1 MSADITAEKSRVHPS
16 LFFLLYLPYGMSGSY
31 PTVTLAF
38 LLKQGHVSVL
48 AIAAMGTI
56 SLLPQTWK
64 ALWAPLIDSTLTYKS
79 WYLISAVLSA
89 VGMAATGFIPADNAS
104 VVLIYWLVL
113 GFSLASTLISMTT
126 DGLIAH
132 AVPPEKKGVAA
143 GWAQAGNLGG
153 GSIGGGLALYLA
165 VHAHAN
171 WIGGVTMMVFSLV
184 SCVGLFFIAEPEH
197 THRAEKIVV
206 TMLNIVKDVWSMA
219 KSRLGYLAMVLLLL
233 PAGTGSAANLWSAV
247 ADNWQASADI
257 VALVTGVLGGIVSL
271 VGALLAGRI
280 LDLFDR
286 KGGYIAGAIGMAL
299 CAIAMAAAPRTPAMF
314 VVFTLFYA
322 LFNGYMYAAYSAVML
337 EAIGRGAAATK
348 SPLFGSL
355 TNMPLALM
363 TYVDG
368 LAQTKW
374 GSGGMLLTEAIV
386 GIAVMGV
393 FVAFA
398 AATRPRSRTNLAGQV
413 G

>member
-1 MSADITAEKSRVHPS
+1 MSADAAQEKSRVHPS

-31 PTVTLAF
+31 PTVTLGY
-38 LLKQGHVSVL
+38 LLAQSHVSVA
-48 AIAAMGTI
+48 AIAAMGAI

-64 ALWAPLIDSTLTYKS
+64 ALWAPLIDSTLSYKR

-89 VGMAATGFIPADNAS
+89 LGMAATGFVPAVNAS
-104 VVLIYWLVL
+104 VVLIDWLVL
-113 GFSLASTLISMTT
+113 AFSLASTLISMTT

-132 AVPPEKKGVAA
+132 SVPPEKKGVAA

-165 VHAHAN
+165 VHSHAN
-171 WIGGVTMMVFSLV
+171 WTGGVAMMVFSLV
-184 SCVGLFFIAEPEH
+184 SCVGLFFISEPEH
-197 THRAEKIVV
+197 THRAEKILS

-247 ADNWQASADI
+247 ADNWHASADI

-271 VGALLAGRI
+271 IGAVLAGRI
-280 LDLFDR
+280 LDMFDR
-286 KGGYIAGAIGMAL
+286 KGGYVSGAVAMAL
-299 CAIAMAAAPRTPAMF
+299 VAIAMAIAPRTPTMF

-322 LFNGYMYAAYSAVML
+322 LVNGYMYAAYSAVML

-368 LAQTKW
+368 AAQTKW
-374 GSGGMLLTEAIV
+374 GSGGMLLTEALV
-386 GIAVMGV
+386 GVVVMGL

-398 AATRPRSRTNLAGQV
+398 AATRPRTREALAA
-413 G
+413 

>member
-1 MSADITAEKSRVHPS
+1 MTADASTKPSRVHPS
-16 LFFLLYLPYGMSGSY
+16 LFFLLYLPYGASGSY
-31 PTVTLAF
+31 PTVTLGY
-38 LLKQGHVSVL
+38 LLAQSHVSVA
-48 AIAAMGTI
+48 AIAAMGAI

-64 ALWAPLIDSTLTYKS
+64 ALWAPVIDSTLSYKS
-79 WYLISAVLSA
+79 WYLISAVTSA
-89 VGMAATGFIPADNAS
+89 LGMAATGFVPAGNAS
-104 VVLIYWLVL
+104 VVLIDWLVL
-113 GFSLASTLISMTT
+113 AFSLASTLISMTT
-126 DGLIAH
+126 DGLIAY
-132 AVPPEKKGVAA
+132 AMPLEKKGVAA

-171 WIGGVTMMVFSLV
+171 WVGGVTMMAISLA
-184 SCVGLFFIAEPEH
+184 SCAGLLLVREPEH
-197 THRAEKIVV
+197 AHRAANILK

-247 ADNWQASADI
+247 ADNWHASADI

-271 VGALLAGRI
+271 VGSLLAGRI

-286 KGGYIAGAIGMAL
+286 KGGYVVGAILMAL
-299 CAIAMAAAPRTPAMF
+299 CAVAMAAAPRSPAMF
-314 VVFTLFYA
+314 VVFTLAYA
-322 LFNGYMYAAYSAVML
+322 LVNGFMYAAYSAVML
-337 EAIGRGAAATK
+337 EAIGTGAAATK
-348 SPLFGSL
+348 SPLFGSI

-363 TYVDG
+363 TFVDG
-368 LAQTKW
+368 AAQTKW

-386 GIAVMGV
+386 GIAAMVV
-393 FVAFA
+393 FVVFA
-398 AATRPRSRTNLAGQV
+398 ALTRPRPRFAEQG

>member
-1 MSADITAEKSRVHPS
+1 MSADASAEKSRVHPS

-31 PTVTLAF
+31 PTVTLAY

-48 AIAAMGTI
+48 AIAAMGSI

-64 ALWAPLIDSTLTYKS
+64 ALWSPVIDATLTYKS
-79 WYLISAVLSA
+79 WYLMSAVLSA
-89 VGMAATGFIPADNAS
+89 LGMAATGFVPANNAS
-104 VVLIYWLVL
+104 VVLIDWLVFT
-113 GFSLASTLISMTT
+113 FSLASTLISMTT

-132 AVPPEKKGVAA
+132 SVPPTKKGSAA

-153 GSIGGGLALYLA
+153 GSIGGGVALYLA

-171 WIGGVTMMVFSLV
+171 WVGGVTMMVFSLA

-197 THRAEKIVV
+197 THRAEKIFT

-219 KSRLGYLAMVLLLL
+219 KSRLGYLAMILVLL
-233 PAGTGSAANLWSAV
+233 PAGTGAAANLWSAV
-247 ADNWQASADI
+247 ADNWGASADI
-257 VALVTGVLGGIVSL
+257 VALVTGVLGGIVAL
-271 VGALLAGRI
+271 VGSLLAGWI

-286 KGGYIAGAIGMAL
+286 KGGYIGGAIGMAL
-299 CAIAMAAAPRTPAMF
+299 VAAAMAAAPRTPAMF
-314 VVFTLFYA
+314 IVFTLVYA

-355 TNMPLALM
+355 TNMPIALM
-363 TYVDG
+363 TFVDG
-368 LAQTKW
+368 AAQTKW
-374 GSGGMLLTEAIV
+374 GSGGMLLTEALV
-386 GIAVMGV
+386 GIGMMLT
-393 FVAFA
+393 FLAFA
-398 AATRPRSRTNLAGQV
+398 ALTRPRGGANLAGQA